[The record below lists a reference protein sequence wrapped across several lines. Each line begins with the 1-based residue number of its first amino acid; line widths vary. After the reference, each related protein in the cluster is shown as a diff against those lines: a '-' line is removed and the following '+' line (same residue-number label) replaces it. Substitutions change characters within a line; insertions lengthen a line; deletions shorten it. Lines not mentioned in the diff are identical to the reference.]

1 MSIRLM
7 VLPAEQPEA
16 IRVVKIPTEFE
27 EQEAYRHAT
36 GVISSVEE
44 SNPDYS
50 WEEIAEALEDHGFQ
64 VLDFVLGPALD

>member
-50 WEEIAEALEDHGFQ
+50 WEEIVEALEDHGFQ